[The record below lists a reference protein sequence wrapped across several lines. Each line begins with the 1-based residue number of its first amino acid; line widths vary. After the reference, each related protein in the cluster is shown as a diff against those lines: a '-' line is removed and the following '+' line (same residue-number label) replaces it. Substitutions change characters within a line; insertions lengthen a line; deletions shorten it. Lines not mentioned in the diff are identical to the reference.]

1 MGVCQSPEKK
11 TNKLNITLSAK
22 NEEFEK
28 KLLEKLQQDLVN
40 KGIKM
45 EYSPINVDRDLLY
58 MKIILEK
65 GPEHIITL
73 TNGTS
78 EVTNEI
84 IDRISDEIL
93 RKCS

>member
-1 MGVCQSPEKK
+1 MGVCQAPEKK

-65 GPEHIITL
+65 GPDHIITL

-84 IDRISDEIL
+84 IDRVSD
-93 RKCS
+93 

>member
-58 MKIILEK
+58 MKINLEK
-65 GPEHIITL
+65 GPDHIITL

>member
-1 MGVCQSPEKK
+1 MGVCQAPEKK
-11 TNKLNITLSAK
+11 NNKLNITLSAK
-22 NEEFEK
+22 NQEFEK
-28 KLLEKLQQDLVN
+28 KLVEKLQQDIAN
-40 KGIKM
+40 RGIKM

-65 GPEHIITL
+65 GPDHIITL

-84 IDRISDEIL
+84 IDRVSDEIM

>member
-1 MGVCQSPEKK
+1 MGVCQAPEKK
-11 TNKLNITLSAK
+11 NSKLNITLSAK
-22 NEEFEK
+22 NQEFEK
-28 KLLEKLQQDLVN
+28 NLVEKLQQDLAN

-65 GPEHIITL
+65 GPDHIITL

>member
-1 MGVCQSPEKK
+1 
-11 TNKLNITLSAK
+11 
-22 NEEFEK
+22 
-28 KLLEKLQQDLVN
+28 
-40 KGIKM
+40 
-45 EYSPINVDRDLLY
+45 
-58 MKIILEK
+58 MKISLEK
-65 GPEHIITL
+65 GPDHIITL

>member
-58 MKIILEK
+58 MKISLEK
-65 GPEHIITL
+65 GPDHIITL

>member
-1 MGVCQSPEKK
+1 MGVCQAPEKK
-11 TNKLNITLSAK
+11 TKLNITLSAK

-28 KLLEKLQQDLVN
+28 KLVEKLQQDLAN

-65 GPEHIITL
+65 GPDHIITL

-84 IDRISDEIL
+84 IDRVSDEIM